1 MINNYTL
8 AMFSFKVGFKGDAL
22 YVIMKSNDKTAVV
35 CKIGKDVS
43 ITVTTS
49 IPIPV
54 PISEWKQDKMI
65 SKKKVINNEFVKRGM

>member
-1 MINNYTL
+1 
-8 AMFSFKVGFKGDAL
+8 
-22 YVIMKSNDKTAVV
+22 MKSNDKTAVV

-43 ITVTTS
+43 ITVTIS